1 MMTRG
6 TMTTEATTAAAMTR
20 KTISETK
27 EARRFAFLL
36 AGMLV
41 LLGLLALWKHHST
54 RAGACLTAAALAPAL
69 AYLAY
74 PAWIRFFR
82 TWMKFAEILG
92 CVMTRVILTVFFYAL
107 LTPYGLVARLF
118 RKDPLDLS
126 WKRRKPSYW
135 IEKPMAAPERER
147 YERQY

>member
-1 MMTRG
+1 MTER
-6 TMTTEATTAAAMTR
+6 
-20 KTISETK
+20 TISEKK
-27 EARRFAFLL
+27 EARRFALIL
-36 AGMLV
+36 AAILG
-41 LLGLLALWKHHST
+41 LLGLLALWKHHSS
-54 RAGACLTAAALAPAL
+54 RAQACLAAAMLAPVL

-82 TWMKFAEILG
+82 AWTKFAEVLG
-92 CVMTRVILTVFFYAL
+92 WVMTRIILTLFFYAL

-126 WKRRKPSYW
+126 WKRRKPGYW

>member
-1 MMTRG
+1 MTER
-6 TMTTEATTAAAMTR
+6 
-20 KTISETK
+20 TISEKK
-27 EARRFAFLL
+27 EARRFALIL
-36 AGMLV
+36 AAILG
-41 LLGLLALWKHHST
+41 LLGLLALWKHHSSRAQACLAAAICVT
-54 RAGACLTAAALAPAL
+54 RAGAAASIPTRAEVA

-82 TWMKFAEILG
+82 AWTKFAEVLG
-92 CVMTRVILTVFFYAL
+92 WVMTRIILTLFFYAL

-126 WKRRKPSYW
+126 WKRRKPGYW